1 MSALAKV
8 LGKAKGNP
16 VFLAGTILGIL
27 TIVIVVV
34 AIAGSILI
42 FGMNLMGFTIPYT
55 VETILGAAIVISCL
69 RSIGGSGSK

>member
-1 MSALAKV
+1 MSALAKI
-8 LGKAKGNP
+8 LGKTKGNP

-34 AIAGSILI
+34 TIAGSILI
-42 FGMNLMGFTIPYT
+42 FGLNLMGFAIPYT
-55 VETILGAAIVISCL
+55 VKTILGAAIVISCL

>member
-34 AIAGSILI
+34 TIAGAILI
-42 FGMNLMGFTIPYT
+42 FGLNLMGFAIPYT
-55 VETILGAAIVISCL
+55 VKTILGAAIVISCL